1 MTNSKVTPIDRA
13 SIRDSIGVV
22 PPDEISDYL
31 SIFVYGPPGVGKT
44 VLAGTSDDSPNTSP
58 VIVADIEGGTRSIR
72 KRKGIDVKPIRST
85 EDLVELHRQ
94 LLTENEGYYKTC
106 VIDSLTELQKLDMV
120 GIMRELVS
128 RRPDLDVD
136 VPSQREWGK
145 SIEHMR
151 RIVRGFRD
159 LPMNTIFTA
168 HSIAEKDNNNNV
180 TYMPS
185 LPGKLKM
192 EISGFVDVVGYMTVA
207 VEDGVTVRRIQFAQ
221 TQKVIAKDRTA
232 SLGDIVDNP
241 TIPMLWEL
249 MHNNT

>member
-94 LLTENEGYYKTC
+94 LLTENDGYYKTC

-120 GIMRELVS
+120 GIMRE
-128 RRPDLDVD
+128 
-136 VPSQREWGK
+136 
-145 SIEHMR
+145 
-151 RIVRGFRD
+151 
-159 LPMNTIFTA
+159 
-168 HSIAEKDNNNNV
+168 
-180 TYMPS
+180 
-185 LPGKLKM
+185 
-192 EISGFVDVVGYMTVA
+192 SGFA
-207 VEDGVTVRRIQFAQ
+207 
-221 TQKVIAKDRTA
+221 
-232 SLGDIVDNP
+232 
-241 TIPMLWEL
+241 
-249 MHNNT
+249 

>member
-1 MTNSKVTPIDRA
+1 
-13 SIRDSIGVV
+13 
-22 PPDEISDYL
+22 
-31 SIFVYGPPGVGKT
+31 
-44 VLAGTSDDSPNTSP
+44 
-58 VIVADIEGGTRSIR
+58 
-72 KRKGIDVKPIRST
+72 
-85 EDLVELHRQ
+85 
-94 LLTENEGYYKTC
+94 
-106 VIDSLTELQKLDMV
+106 
-120 GIMRELVS
+120 
-128 RRPDLDVD
+128 
-136 VPSQREWGK
+136 
-145 SIEHMR
+145 MR